1 MMRWFIFILI
11 SNYRFQKIFWIKQ
24 NVNLLCHLNLNIA
37 FVVKKRTFYLI
48 ISIKDDN
55 IYDIF
60 IIKSISTMNVYK
72 ILFIVVLLAILDE
85 SG

>member
-11 SNYRFQKIFWIKQ
+11 SNYRFKKIFWIKQ